1 MGFNYTL
8 ISGDPYLKTVYLAA
22 SMVSM
27 FLTWV
32 TRICG
37 VMPPSFTAIRMKR
50 ITVYSHFHVGFSNPL
65 ATCLTQTV
73 SWDKG
78 KLVVDLRVGWLTS
91 EYHLRRAKGPVLSI
105 VT

>member
-1 MGFNYTL
+1 MKGLGVQLYLNFRGS
-8 ISGDPYLKTVYLAA
+8 ISEDSLFGNIRG
-22 SMVSM
+22 

-50 ITVYSHFHVGFSNPL
+50 ITVYSHFHVGFSDPL

-78 KLVVDLRVGWLTS
+78 KQVVDLRVGWLTS
-91 EYHLRRAKGPVLSI
+91 K
-105 VT
+105 